1 MYEAYLAKLEEKMAE
16 FLEASKRGGTVK
28 ASALKARKLSLFLGD
43 ELPNFRKLSVKN
55 DRGEEITAEDAVLK
69 AKER

>member
-1 MYEAYLAKLEEKMAE
+1 MYEEYLAKLEEKLGE
-16 FLEASKRGGTVK
+16 FLEEAKKGSSVK
-28 ASALKARKLSLFLGD
+28 AAALKARKLSLFLGD